1 MTQFWLE
8 LLGGF
13 KSADMGKSSGEK
25 VLEVGAELTPD
36 KFQMALDIHVEMGVQ
51 RDKRCPTRYLGTPGH
66 LGGPAAP
73 FPEPSCS
80 HKGAAKSSKG
90 GETSNFKMH
99 PFIWFHI
106 SKLNFN
112 DLLGKCVPLCVSINH
127 SFQCYMFLFY
137 YRRS

>member
-1 MTQFWLE
+1 M
-8 LLGGF
+8 
-13 KSADMGKSSGEK
+13 
-25 VLEVGAELTPD
+25 GAELTPD
-36 KFQMALDIHVEMGVQ
+36 FRWLLAIQVE
-51 RDKRCPTRYLGTPGH
+51 KRTASDLEQGSECGGRGSPPIGCSGAAGH
-66 LGGPAAP
+66 LRDPVAP
-73 FPEPSCS
+73 FPELSCS

-112 DLLGKCVPLCVSINH
+112 DSLGKCVPLCVSINR
-127 SFQCYMFLFY
+127 SLQCYMFLFY